1 MALIDIDKLRE
12 CMLDYVGTAAF
23 GEFPAAIID
32 AIDIQNMDPKT
43 LCKKAENLGIDLNKF
58 KIDDL
63 ETLD

>member
-1 MALIDIDKLRE
+1 MALIDINKLRE
-12 CMLDYVGTAAF
+12 YILDYAGTAAF
-23 GEFPAAIID
+23 SGFPAAIID
-32 AIDIQNMDPKT
+32 AMDIQNMDPKI